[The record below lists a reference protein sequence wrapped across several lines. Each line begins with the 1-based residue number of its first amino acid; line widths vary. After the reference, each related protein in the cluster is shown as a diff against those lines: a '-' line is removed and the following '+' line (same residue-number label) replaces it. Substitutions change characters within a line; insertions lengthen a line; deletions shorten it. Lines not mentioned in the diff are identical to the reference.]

1 MTSMNLELDPQQPD
15 EVTRAL
21 GELLQSAER
30 EPDPW
35 WQAGIDE
42 ALDEA

>member
-1 MTSMNLELDPQQPD
+1 MDLELEPPQPD
-15 EVTRAL
+15 QVSRAL
-21 GELLQSAER
+21 GELLQAVNE

-42 ALDEA
+42 ALDDDA

>member
-1 MTSMNLELDPQQPD
+1 MDLELDPPQPD
-15 EVTRAL
+15 EVSRAL
-21 GELLQSAER
+21 GELLRAVKQ

-42 ALDEA
+42 ALDDA